1 MEPVV
6 ETTNPTRDILIA
18 LGVTLLII
26 AVACIIIF
34 WPSKKSPV
42 PVTSSPVP
50 SSPVPSTPV
59 TVTLS
64 VLNGSGVVGAAGTA
78 AEKLKSAGFE
88 VTNIGN
94 ADRSNYKRTKIT
106 SKNSVDPKILE
117 ALGKTA
123 DKVDFATG
131 SGDMVE
137 IILGKDL

>member
-6 ETTNPTRDILIA
+6 ETTNPTRDVLIA

-42 PVTSSPVP
+42 PVTS
-50 SSPVPSTPV
+50 TPV

-78 AEKLKSAGFE
+78 AEKLKAAGFE

-106 SKNSVDPKILE
+106 SKNPVDPKILE

-131 SGDMVE
+131 SGDMIE